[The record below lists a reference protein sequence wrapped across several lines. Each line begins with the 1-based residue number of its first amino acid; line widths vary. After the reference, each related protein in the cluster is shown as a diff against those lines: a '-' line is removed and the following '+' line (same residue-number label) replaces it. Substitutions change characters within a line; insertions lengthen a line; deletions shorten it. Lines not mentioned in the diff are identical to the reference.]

1 MFKSVVHNFLEVV
14 TSGGGGRVVGLS
26 SSSAGPLLARG
37 CAASGGAGL
46 SRDRLEGGGLA
57 GDSGVRDRGG
67 DNIRAGRGGREEW
80 HRRAGGG
87 GGGGRSRRGLRFD
100 GRQDRDITYIVMIWF
115 TWTERLCSRL

>member
-67 DNIRAGRGGREEW
+67 DNIRAGRGGFR
-80 HRRAGGG
+80 
-87 GGGGRSRRGLRFD
+87 
-100 GRQDRDITYIVMIWF
+100 
-115 TWTERLCSRL
+115 